1 MRSGNIDKSIINN
14 KKIDADFERKEKKFY
29 NKKIPKTRKIIVI
42 TIWIIL
48 MVLVYFQVYQMVQ
61 YTFGKIEKEKLFIY
75 NQTCDLLNKA
85 LNTKPKTTTE
95 EFSLKFAGLGDVYG
109 STNTIS
115 GAKSSNGYEF
125 SINSDEIK
133 STLSSYDLVV
143 ASLNTPVA
151 EKSLLYTSKEIYNTP
166 KEILDMLKNLN
177 VSVLATAT
185 SHAMD
190 KKEKGLLQTITNIEE
205 SKIEQTGINKEEGR
219 KPIVITKNEIKI
231 GILSYALES
240 NIKIEKSKSYLVNI
254 LNEENL
260 KSDIEKLKSENV
272 DFIVTYLNT
281 PNEDNTILDG
291 EQVES
296 VEMLFENGVNVVL
309 GTGSKV
315 VQESLKDQIEID
327 SKKNQIYAVYS
338 LGDFFGSCVNS
349 ENQVSMISNIDFSK
363 KVTKNK
369 DGEVVNTEKEF
380 KVKEPI
386 LLLTKVDKKYKKTVY
401 NLDTLLKSYNEG
413 DTGVLTTKEYAA
425 FNEIRTRILEG
436 YNK

>member
-14 KKIDADFERKEKKFY
+14 KKIDADFERKDFK
-29 NKKIPKTRKIIVI
+29 NSKKISKTRKIIVI
-42 TIWIIL
+42 FIWLIL
-48 MVLVYFQVYQMVQ
+48 MILVYFQVYQMVQ
-61 YTFGKIEKEKLFIY
+61 YTFGNGEKEKLVVY
-75 NQTCDLLNKA
+75 NQTCILLNKV
-85 LNTKPKTTTE
+85 LNTTSKTTTE
-95 EFSLKFAGLGDVYG
+95 EYSLKFAGLGDVYG
-109 STNTIS
+109 GANTIT
-115 GAKSSNGYEF
+115 GAKGTNGYEF

-133 STLSSYDLVV
+133 ETLNSYDLVV

-205 SKIEQTGINKEEGR
+205 VKIEQTGINKEEGR
-219 KPIVITKNEIKI
+219 KPVIITKNEIKI
-231 GILSYALES
+231 GILSYAINS
-240 NIKIEKSKSYLVNI
+240 NIKIEKTKSYLVNI

-260 KSDIEKLKSENV
+260 KADIEKLKSENV

-281 PNEDNTILDG
+281 PNENNTILDSK
-291 EQVES
+291 QVES

-338 LGDFFGSCVNS
+338 LGDFFGGCVNS

-363 KVTKNK
+363 KIIKNK
-369 DGEVVNTEKEF
+369 EGEIVDTVKEF
-380 KVKEPI
+380 KVNNPT
-386 LLLTKVDKKYKKTVY
+386 LLLTKVDKKYKRTVY
-401 NLDTLLKSYNEG
+401 NLDKLLKAYNEG
-413 DTGVLTTKEYAA
+413 DTSVLTTKEYAS
-425 FNEIRTRILEG
+425 FNEIRTRILES
-436 YNK
+436 YSK